1 MISKTKISKRTKA
14 KTNPEIMGTINL
26 AKKNDLL
33 DLAKM
38 LSAPRSQYR
47 NVNLDELEKSEG
59 DKIVVVGKVLGSG
72 EIKRKIEVAALGF
85 SDSAK
90 DSLNKAGCDVKS
102 IKMTIEKNPKMEGVT
117 IL

>member
-1 MISKTKISKRTKA
+1 M
-14 KTNPEIMGTINL
+14 
-26 AKKNDLL
+26 
-33 DLAKM
+33 
-38 LSAPRSQYR
+38 
-47 NVNLDELEKSEG
+47 
-59 DKIVVVGKVLGSG
+59 GSG

-102 IKMTIEKNPKMEGVT
+102 IKMAIEKNPKMEGVT